1 MELPITVY
9 AISTPPAS
17 RRTRPNRFRLDAM
30 SHGRRRASPVAAR
43 GLIGVSVES
52 ALQFALSLICFW
64 RAPLCRRRVG
74 DEQRP
79 FVASTAPTERRPP
92 ETPGLA
98 E

>member
-1 MELPITVY
+1 MELPMTVY
-9 AISTPPAS
+9 AICTPPVWLGIG
-17 RRTRPNRFRLDAM
+17 PNRFRLDAI

-43 GLIGVSVES
+43 GSIGVSVES